1 MSNMVE
7 RSSIAVKVK
16 NLSKIRSFSSR
27 YRKKKQFFDVL
38 SFQKFHKLQMI
49 QDKQLKKLE
58 LLQEDVVKR
67 QEEISREQQK
77 VNFSQDTNALE
88 DDEEVCEEEEDFD
101 SSSSSSSS
109 SDYLSESDE
118 DEMGAFDNEYEECL
132 DSDEYEYMEEE
143 CNAEE
148 NHSEHEEELIGISEE
163 LEEFDQLSSIEEEN
177 VLVDY
182 DLTDDEVSESLIE
195 NRIFRE
201 TQDPENNGNLV
212 VENLNEISNIEELDV
227 SFVDDD
233 DVEAL
238 MAMQFRDTRLQS
250 HIREHNLN
258 LVPRE
263 ATRNDGNCW
272 YDAIADQIVL
282 HAVPD
287 KPTNHVDLRQAV
299 CAAIPKLPQ
308 AKEWIQNL
316 FGDEVTFQDFL
327 EEHKTSGIWT
337 DSLGIMCQATALFV
351 GRNVHIVGTANIGQG
366 FAFTKLESVEEAEE
380 FPPFTVGY
388 YQDRHYQSLQ
398 ERPLQIQAGLQEE
411 HEDSFDSDQV
421 RRMVDDEKLLEES
434 VFESDSDFDGVYE
447 SDDDIDSFDN
457 NFIKSDDS
465 VSEMLKKVDKIR
477 EHPKEDFKVVEPRVT
492 LTYGGT
498 SRNLL
503 NRLC

>member
-7 RSSIAVKVK
+7 RSSIAVKVR

-38 SFQKFHKLQMI
+38 NFQKFHKLQMI

-58 LLQEDVVKR
+58 LLQEDVMKK
-67 QEEISREQQK
+67 QEEINREQQQQK
-77 VNFSQDTNALE
+77 VNNSQETNVFE
-88 DDEEVCEEEEDFD
+88 EDEEFCEEEEDFD
-101 SSSSSSSS
+101 SSSSS
-109 SDYLSESDE
+109 DYISESDE
-118 DEMGAFDNEYEECL
+118 DEMEAFDNEDEEFL

-143 CNAEE
+143 CDAEE
-148 NHSEHEEELIGISEE
+148 NLSELEEELLGVSEE

-182 DLTDDEVSESLIE
+182 DVTDDEVSESLLGNRLYQE
-195 NRIFRE
+195 NL
-201 TQDPENNGNLV
+201 DPENNGNLV

-227 SFVDDD
+227 SLVDDD

-282 HAVPD
+282 HDVPD

-299 CAAIPKLPQ
+299 CDAIPKLPQ

-316 FGDEVTFQDFL
+316 FGDEATFLDFL
-327 EEHKTSGIWT
+327 EEHKTTGIWT

-366 FAFTKLESVEEAEE
+366 FAFTKLESVEEAED

-398 ERPLQIQAGLQEE
+398 ERPQHMQAALQEE
-411 HEDSFDSDQV
+411 HEDSFDSDQAS
-421 RRMVDDEKLLEES
+421 RMVDDEKLLEES

-447 SDDDIDSFDN
+447 SDDDIDSFEN
-457 NFIKSDDS
+457 NFINSDDS

-492 LTYGGT
+492 LTYGGK